1 MIIKIIYKF
10 LAGRGCGGWLEGGAA
25 MKRAR
30 GLALAGCMTVPA
42 LVLAFALASPAEAQV
57 AQPTLDKIRAANAM
71 AIGYRETSVPFSY
84 KDPNDNVI
92 GFSQDICNK
101 VIDAVKAKLG
111 RPGLQVRF
119 IPVTSQN
126 RIPLVQNGTI
136 DLECGV
142 TTNLKA
148 RQVQVA
154 FSDTFFIATTRLLTR
169 KDSGIRDFSDLA
181 GKTVLTN
188 QGSTSERILRRMN
201 REKHMN
207 MRIISANDYGDGRAT
222 LESGR
227 AVAYMMDDVLLAGT
241 RSLTAQPADWVIVG
255 TPQSSEAYGFMM
267 RNGDPAF
274 RQIVNET
281 MSKLMTSGAI
291 DMLYTKWFEKPVPP
305 KGINFAF
312 PMSTQ
317 LRALYA
323 APNDLAFD

>member
-1 MIIKIIYKF
+1 
-10 LAGRGCGGWLEGGAA
+10 
-25 MKRAR
+25 MKRLR
-30 GLALAGCMTVPA
+30 LLALACSIAMPGLSLTQSA
-42 LVLAFALASPAEAQV
+42 DAQV
-57 AQPTLDKIRAANAM
+57 AQPTLEKIQSANLI

-84 KDPNDNVI
+84 MNTDGTVI

-101 VIDAVKAKLG
+101 VIDAVKAKTN
-111 RPGLQVRF
+111 RPNLKVRF

-126 RIPLVQNGTI
+126 RIPLVQNGTV

-142 TTNLKA
+142 TTNLKE
-148 RQVQVA
+148 RQTQVA
-154 FSDTFFIATTRLLTR
+154 FSVTFFIATTRLLTR
-169 KDSGIRDFSDLA
+169 KDSGIRDFKDLA

-188 QGSTSERILRRMN
+188 QGTTSERILRRMN
-201 REKHMN
+201 EEKQMN
-207 MRIISANDYGDGRAT
+207 MRIISAKDYGEGRVA

-241 RSLTAQPADWVIVG
+241 RSLTANPSDWVIVG

-274 RQIVNET
+274 RQLVNDT
-281 MSKLMTSGAI
+281 MTSIMKSGEI
-291 DMLYTKWFEKPVPP
+291 DAMYTRWFEKPVPP

-317 LRALYA
+317 LRALFA
-323 APNDLAFD
+323 APNDQPFD